1 VIAQAKAW
9 LKWQIR
15 RMCLI
20 IGGAVMLGLLGG
32 ILIYGVQLWLHV
44 PEPVHTA
51 EASFEPEEMA
61 TTTAPEPKVVQ
72 IKVVTNWTEERIA
85 QEIDKVF
92 PDAPI
97 MHDVMRCESG
107 GDIEAYN
114 PTNNSHDNGLF
125 QISDLYHGKRV
136 RALGLDVGDPA
147 DNIRFAR
154 ILYDEQGLQPW
165 SASKHCWG
173 PYLK

>member
-1 VIAQAKAW
+1 MQLVGW
-9 LKWQIR
+9 
-15 RMCLI
+15 
-20 IGGAVMLGLLGG
+20 GVVLGLIGG
-32 ILIYGVQLWLHV
+32 ILIHLYIQHENHV
-44 PEPVHTA
+44 
-51 EASFEPEEMA
+51 EASELEVTETVLETPA
-61 TTTAPEPKVVQ
+61 VLEPKVVQ
-72 IKVVTNWTEERIA
+72 IKVVVNWTPERIA

-154 ILYDEQGLQPW
+154 ILFDEQGLQPW

-173 PYLK
+173 SHLK